1 MSTSVFILCLVK
13 CMAFVGW
20 YVHRLKLGIFYIISN
35 EAKVYKRRVS
45 TMSTS
50 LFFLCIIRC
59 MACVDWNT
67 YHLKSFKLGIF
78 NIISIEAPKVVYLG
92 YV

>member
-50 LFFLCIIRC
+50 VFILCVFSSMEPETENIKKRNV
-59 MACVDWNT
+59 MANVPA
-67 YHLKSFKLGIF
+67 IF
-78 NIISIEAPKVVYLG
+78 QD
-92 YV
+92 

>member
-20 YVHRLKLGIFYIISN
+20 YEHRLKLGIFNIISN
-35 EAKVYKRRVS
+35 EAKIYKRRVS

-50 LFFLCIIRC
+50 VFILCIVRC
-59 MACVDWNT
+59 MACVGWNM
-67 YHLKSFKLGIF
+67 YRLESLKLGIF
-78 NIISIEAPKVVYLG
+78 NIISIEAPKVAYLG